1 MKRSFPSSFLSLFLA
16 AAFALGVPAS
26 RLPVRADAPTDAETA
41 SKIVGAEKTSSDM
54 MTNLEYLSDVIGP
67 RLTGSARLKRANDWT
82 AAKMREYG
90 LDNVHL
96 ESYTIPQGW
105 ERGGP
110 VEATTLNNGLPLEC
124 AQLAWSP
131 GTRGKVEGRV
141 VVFNP
146 TDETQMAAY
155 KGKLKNAIVLRSDR
169 ARPVSLPDAPTIIP
183 IPALPLDVAPAD
195 APPTPGGPRLG
206 LTPAA
211 RDFRRTLSKFMQDE
225 GVAVIL
231 QDSGKPH
238 ELLNMTGSWSAQT
251 ATPTLFVSHE
261 GVAMLLRLLKRP
273 EPVRM
278 AVKMSGR
285 FVKGPVTVYNTVG
298 EIRGTEK
305 PDEVVVLG
313 AHLDSW
319 DLGTGSTDN
328 GTGSMAVLEAARLLK
343 TAASA
348 PKRTVRFILFSGEE
362 EGLNG
367 SKAYV
372 DAHKAEMGK
381 LSVVFIHDTGTGR
394 VKGLWLQNRAEARP
408 LLQTQFDALKAMGLL
423 TDAPNLLPGRM
434 NGTDHA
440 SFDDAGVPAF
450 AFNQD
455 SAEYSLTHHSQSDTF
470 DKVREGDL
478 KQGACVLAILAHQ
491 AADMADAYP
500 RSPGAAASR

>member
-1 MKRSFPSSFLSLFLA
+1 MKRSSPFLFLSFFLA
-16 AAFALGVPAS
+16 AALVVGFPAS
-26 RLPVRADAPTDAETA
+26 RLPVRADAASDAETA
-41 SKIVGAEKTSSDM
+41 MKIVGAEKTSPEI

-105 ERGGP
+105 ERGRP
-110 VEATTLNNGLPLEC
+110 AEATIINNGLPLPC

-131 GTRGKVEGRV
+131 GTRGKVEGQV

-155 KGKLKNAIVLRSDR
+155 KGKLKDAIVLLSDR
-169 ARPVSLPDAPTIIP
+169 SRPVSLPDAPAIAP
-183 IPALPLDVAPAD
+183 IPALAADAAPPAD
-195 APPTPGGPRLG
+195 APTRGAPN
-206 LTPAA
+206 PAA
-211 RDFRRTLSKFMQDE
+211 RAFRRTLAKFMQDE
-225 GVAVIL
+225 GVAAIL

-238 ELLNMTGSWSAQT
+238 ELLNMTGSWSSQT
-251 ATPTLFVSHE
+251 AIPTLFVSHE
-261 GVAMLLRLLKRP
+261 GVAMLLRLMKRP

-278 AVKMSGR
+278 AVKMDGT
-285 FVKGPVTVYNTVG
+285 FIKGPVTVYNTVG
-298 EIRGTEK
+298 DIRGTEK
-305 PDEVVVLG
+305 PDEVVILG

-343 TAASA
+343 TAASP

-381 LSVVFIHDTGTGR
+381 FSVVFIHDTGTGR
-394 VKGLWLQNRAEARP
+394 VKGLWLQNRAESRP
-408 LLQTQFDALKAMGLL
+408 LLSTQFNALKTMGLL
-423 TDAPNLLPGRM
+423 TDEPNLLPGKM